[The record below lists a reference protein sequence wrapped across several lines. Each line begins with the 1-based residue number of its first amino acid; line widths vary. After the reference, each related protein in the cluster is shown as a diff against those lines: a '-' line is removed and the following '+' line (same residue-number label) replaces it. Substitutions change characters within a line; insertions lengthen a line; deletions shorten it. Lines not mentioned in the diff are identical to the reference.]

1 MVKIGAGVWGV
12 IFLMLGILGFVPSAS
27 IQLEGLSH
35 LFGLFA
41 HDAIQNILHIVTGI
55 IGLLAASSDRYAK
68 WYLQI
73 FGIIYILFAVAG
85 LLQGD
90 TVVGLFT
97 VNLAVNLLHL
107 GLAAGLLA
115 AGFLLPVS
123 TAMSAKNTATP
134 LK

>member
-1 MVKIGAGVWGV
+1 MVKIGAGILGV
-12 IFLMLGILGFVPSAS
+12 IFLMLGVLGFVPSAS
-27 IQLEGLSH
+27 IQLEGLPH

-41 HDAIQNILHIVTGI
+41 HDAGQNIVHILTGV

-73 FGIIYILFAVAG
+73 FGIIYVLFAIAG
-85 LLQGD
+85 FLQGD

-97 VNLAVNLLHL
+97 VNFAVNMLHIVL
-107 GLAAGLLA
+107 GAGLLA
-115 AGFLLPVS
+115 AGFGLPVS
-123 TAMSAKNTATP
+123 TAMSAKNTAAP